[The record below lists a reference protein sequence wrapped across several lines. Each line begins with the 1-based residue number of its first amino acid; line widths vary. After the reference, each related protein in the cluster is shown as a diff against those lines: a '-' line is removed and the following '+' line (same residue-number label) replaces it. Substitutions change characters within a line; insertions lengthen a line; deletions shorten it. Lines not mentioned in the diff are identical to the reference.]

1 MPHHVHAAKRESA
14 VKARAASS
22 RAERGISHKLVDRRW
37 KNCVAQASTVK
48 FLTSFGMTTKGSG
61 GKWDLNIIE
70 VTAGVSP
77 LMRARPC

>member
-1 MPHHVHAAKRESA
+1 MPHHVYAAKRESA

-22 RAERGISHKLVDRRW
+22 RAERGSSHKPVDRRW
-37 KNCVAQASTVK
+37 KNCVAQASTVR

-61 GKWDLNIIE
+61 RKRNLNIIK

-77 LMRARPC
+77 LMRARSC